1 MPISDQ
7 KFEELKAVINTTI
20 HELVAVC
27 SHMEDNEIED
37 ACQCLMTCQGNLD
50 RVAEELVKHEPA

>member
-1 MPISDQ
+1 
-7 KFEELKAVINTTI
+7 
-20 HELVAVC
+20 
-27 SHMEDNEIED
+27 MEDNEIED